1 MKNMAVKKPVK
12 VIATSQQETVE
23 KYTIKKL

>member
-1 MKNMAVKKPVK
+1 MKNMDVKKPVK

-23 KYTIKKL
+23 KYTTKTL